1 MGEEETPWAMVQG
14 LRIQNAPLDQI
25 VEALQQR
32 GLERDDIE
40 LLMKDAP
47 ELVPAPAPVQPTL
60 VELPRDAGPAEPA
73 KPGHSIAA
81 WIGIVLSALGSIIG
95 GWGAMGFGLKP
106 PHPFLPWFILLVL
119 SLLAFLGLLVSEAR
133 KGVRRTA
140 KNLGFV
146 LFFVCIVPTL
156 GGLIG
161 GWGLLP
167 IVCAA
172 GFLSSIPMLV
182 WGSISGER
190 LPGVGSLVRGATVFE
205 SHDVQ
210 FIVVVPERPAP
221 TVAPG
226 DYVEVLVVAQNC
238 VDVPRQLLVEVVGEP
253 RALAQECRHAFQLAP
268 GALVEHV
275 IPVRVG
281 ALAPPWCNF
290 LIDVAG
296 RGVGGRRVR
305 LAKGKDWLSPR
316 EKRLEQVADLV
327 GAAWDVANSGV
338 GSLATFGLDVLTT
351 ETYGSFRVKCYAS
364 QSVVREARSPTVITR
379 FAPTS
384 EELAAAA
391 TS

>member
-47 ELVPAPAPVQPTL
+47 ELGPTPLPVQPAL
-60 VELPRDAGPAEPA
+60 VELPHDGAPAEPA
-73 KPGHSIAA
+73 KPGHSVAA
-81 WIGIVLSALGSIIG
+81 WIGIVLSALGAIIG
-95 GWGAMGFGLKP
+95 GWGSMGFGLKP
-106 PHPFLPWFILLVL
+106 YPPLLPWFILLVL
-119 SLLAFLGLLVSEAR
+119 SVLTFLGLLVSEAR

-172 GFLSSIPMLV
+172 GLIASIPMLV

-190 LPGVGSLVRGATVFE
+190 LPGVSSLVRGATVFE

-226 DYVEVLVVAQNC
+226 GYVDVLVIAQNC
-238 VDVPRQLLVEVVGEP
+238 VDTPRQLLVEVVGEP

-268 GALVEHV
+268 GALIEHV

-316 EKRLEQVADLV
+316 EKRLDQVADLV

-351 ETYGSFRVKCYAS
+351 ERYGSFRVKCDAS
-364 QSVVREARSPTVITR
+364 QSVVREARSPGVTIR
-379 FAPTS
+379 FAPTP

>member
-47 ELVPAPAPVQPTL
+47 ELGPTPLPVQPAL
-60 VELPRDAGPAEPA
+60 VELPTDAAHTEPA

-81 WIGIVLSALGSIIG
+81 WIGIVLSALGAIIG
-95 GWGAMGFGLKP
+95 GWGSMGFGLKP
-106 PHPFLPWFILLVL
+106 YPPLLPWFILLVL
-119 SLLAFLGLLVSEAR
+119 SLLTFLGLLVSEAR

-172 GFLSSIPMLV
+172 GLISSIPMLV
-182 WGSISGER
+182 WGSIER
-190 LPGVGSLVRGATVFE
+190 LPGVGSVVRGATVFE
-205 SHDVQ
+205 DHDVQ
-210 FIVVVPERPAP
+210 FIVVVLERPAP

-226 DYVEVLVVAQNC
+226 GSVDITVIAQNC
-238 VDVPRQLLVEVVGEP
+238 VDLPRDLLIEVGGEP
-253 RALAQECRHAFQLAP
+253 RALAQECRYSFRLDP
-268 GALVEHV
+268 GAIVEHV

-281 ALAPPWCNF
+281 ALASEWSNF
-290 LIDVAG
+290 AVDVSG

-305 LAKGKDWLSPR
+305 LSRGQEWVSPR
-316 EKRLEQVADLV
+316 SQVTHNVVGNLV
-327 GAAWDVANSGV
+327 GAAALVTVGV
-338 GSLATFGLDVLTT
+338 GVFSFGS
-351 ETYGSFRVKCYAS
+351 YGSFRVKCDVS
-364 QSVVREARSPTVITR
+364 KSVVRETRSPTVTIK
-379 FAPTS
+379 FAPTP